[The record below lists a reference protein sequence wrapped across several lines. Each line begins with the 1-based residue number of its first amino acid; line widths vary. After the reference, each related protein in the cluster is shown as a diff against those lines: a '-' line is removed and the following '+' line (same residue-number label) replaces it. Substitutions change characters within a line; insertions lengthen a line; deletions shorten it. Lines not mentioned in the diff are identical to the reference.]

1 MCLLPSFYSHFS
13 QALPHSAELM
23 EIPNDEPQALN
34 MTEQEPPREQA
45 RGTTACITGPRRYF
59 AE

>member
-1 MCLLPSFYSHFS
+1 MCLLASFYSHFS

-45 RGTTACITGPRRYF
+45 RGTTACITGPRCYF
-59 AE
+59 EE